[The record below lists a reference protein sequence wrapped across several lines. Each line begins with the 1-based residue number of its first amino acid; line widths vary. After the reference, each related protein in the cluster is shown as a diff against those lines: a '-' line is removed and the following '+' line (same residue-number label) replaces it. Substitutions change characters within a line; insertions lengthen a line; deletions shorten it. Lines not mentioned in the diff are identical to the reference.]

1 MDGNYGAIALA
12 LMTDLSTA
20 PAAPTHTLGVKTFA
34 DPMPKGIYTD
44 EQIATGTKFGT
55 DRQFQGWESGEKQIT
70 ARATMKDLPVLLTAM
85 LGTPDASG
93 LITPRAN
100 DYGAMMPGQPLAVW
114 QKHPLR
120 NVLFKGAQVS
130 GLSINFQTRQT
141 AEMTVRLFAGNPEKL
156 TELPVLPP
164 IASTGLVKFLNLCV
178 TVDGKK
184 YAVESGTLDI
194 AQPMQAEDGARGCD
208 EDNRAFPLGV
218 SSNGSLTA
226 SLSFTLSEV
235 GAGAGGGTLTGLL
248 DMAEPDPAT
257 GEVSKK
263 VVVVSLEVGGKPIKF
278 TFPSAEISA
287 ENIPN
292 GLGRLVVGLR
302 ATGTGLGVPPVTVL
316 ITP

>member
-12 LMTDLSTA
+12 LMTDLSTV
-20 PAAPTHTLGVKTFA
+20 PATPTHTLGVKTFA
-34 DPMPKGIYTD
+34 DPMPKGVYTD

-85 LGTPDASG
+85 LGTPDTNG

-164 IASTGLVKFLNLCV
+164 IASTGLVKFMNLCV

-278 TFPSAEISA
+278 TFPQAEISA